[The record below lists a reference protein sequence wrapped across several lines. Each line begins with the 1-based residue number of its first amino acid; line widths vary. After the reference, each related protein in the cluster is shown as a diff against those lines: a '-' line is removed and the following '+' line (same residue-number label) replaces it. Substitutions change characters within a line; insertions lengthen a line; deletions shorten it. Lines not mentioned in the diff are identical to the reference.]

1 MTTVE
6 APPCANHPDRL
17 AVAEI
22 RSDGDLQRFVCEV
35 CADRFWQLAH
45 VTGSAA
51 ATLTYLGGWPGAVS
65 GRTS

>member
-22 RSDGDLQRFVCEV
+22 RSDSDLQRFVCEI
-35 CADRFWQLAH
+35 CADRFWQLAQ
-45 VTGSAA
+45 VTGLSA
-51 ATLTYLGGWPGAVS
+51 ATLTYL
-65 GRTS
+65 R